1 MTMIKWLKFPSLGD
15 SRGSLVALESS
26 EIVPFNIK
34 RVYYLF
40 DTKDNVTR
48 GNHAHKKLKQV
59 MLCIKRS
66 CMVSLDN
73 GFSRECVNLNSPI
86 NGILVEG
93 LIWREMSNFS
103 KDCILLV
110 IASEN
115 YDESDYIRDY
125 NEFKKSI

>member
-59 MLCIKRS
+59 MLCIKGS
-66 CMVSLDN
+66 CTVSLDN

-93 LIWREMSNFS
+93 LIWREMSNFT